1 MAKPIVM
8 PQVGQDLTEGTLI
21 EWFVKVGDEVKKGD
35 IIALVESEK
44 ASFEV
49 EAYEEGTVLELFCEA
64 GGSATVLEPLLTL
77 GGPGEAADSKAPTTE
92 PVAETPA
99 KKEAL
104 APATGSAAD
113 SQKDGSSSPLARRL
127 AAQKGLDISKIA
139 GTGPK
144 GSVVKRDIE
153 AAEKLSS
160 ATPAVSVQS
169 TPAAAE
175 PAATT
180 LPMPTSEDDVELPF
194 NRMRQVIS
202 DRLSLSKRTI
212 PHFYLTAEADVSDV
226 QIRRKAHFDITGE
239 KLSLNDVIVHATALT
254 LMEFS
259 ELNAFVSTNGV
270 LKKAE
275 INIGVAVSVDNGLM
289 VPAIEN
295 TPHKS
300 ISEISSMIREYA
312 TAARRGINKSQAKST
327 FSISNLGMYDV
338 EVLPIINPPEAGI
351 LGVGPIKRKVREHRG
366 GIQGRDIIVLS
377 LAADHRAVDGAYG
390 ARFLQSLCKTIE
402 TYNEFPD

>member
-8 PQVGQDLTEGTLI
+8 PQVGQDLTEGVLI

-64 GGSATVLEPLLTL
+64 GNSATVLEPILTL
-77 GGPGEAADSKAPTTE
+77 SEPGETLDKTANTAAT
-92 PVAETPA
+92 VASTPS
-99 KKEAL
+99 
-104 APATGSAAD
+104 PATETTTIENSGPD
-113 SQKDGSSSPLARRL
+113 RQKTVSSSPLARRL
-127 AAQKGLDISKIA
+127 AAQKGLDISTIK

-153 AAEKLSS
+153 AAAQASAAAPVASPLSS
-160 ATPAVSVQS
+160 PAT
-169 TPAAAE
+169 AE
-175 PAATT
+175 PVATT
-180 LPMPTSEDDVELPF
+180 LPLPTSNQDVELPF
-194 NRMRQVIS
+194 DRMRQAIA

-212 PHFYLTAEADVSDV
+212 PHFYLSAEADVSDL
-226 QIRRKAHFDITGE
+226 QIRRKAHFDISGE
-239 KLSLNDVIVHATALT
+239 KVSLNDVIVHATALT
-254 LMEFS
+254 LQEYS
-259 ELNAFVSTNGV
+259 ALNAFVSSNGV

-275 INIGVAVSVDNGLM
+275 INIGVAVSVENGLM

-295 TPHKS
+295 TPHKK
-300 ISEISSMIREYA
+300 ITEISALIREYA
-312 TAARRGINKSQAKST
+312 AAARRGINKSQAKST

-338 EVLPIINPPEAGI
+338 EVLPILNPPEAGI
-351 LGVGPIKRKVREHRG
+351 LGVGPIKRQVREHRG
-366 GIQGRDIIVLS
+366 GIQGRDIISLS
-377 LAADHRAVDGAYG
+377 LAADHRAVDGVYG

-402 TYNEFPD
+402 TYNEFA

>member
-35 IIALVESEK
+35 VVALVESEK

-64 GGSATVLEPLLTL
+64 GGSATVLAPLLTL
-77 GGPGEAADSKAPTTE
+77 SEPGETLEKKAKTSGSVADT
-92 PVAETPA
+92 PVAKSETTPA
-99 KKEAL
+99 KSSV
-104 APATGSAAD
+104 PVG
-113 SQKDGSSSPLARRL
+113 QKANSSSPLARRL
-127 AAQKGLDISKIA
+127 AAQKGLDITKIE
-139 GTGPK
+139 GSGPK

-153 AAEKLSS
+153 AAAQAS
-160 ATPAVSVQS
+160 ATAPAASSQS
-169 TPAAAE
+169 TVVAAE
-175 PAATT
+175 PAPTT
-180 LPMPTSEDDVELPF
+180 LPLPTSEDDVELPF
-194 NRMRQVIS
+194 NRMRQVIAE
-202 DRLSLSKRTI
+202 RLALSKRTI
-212 PHFYLTAEADVSDV
+212 PHFYLMAEADVSDL

-254 LMEFS
+254 LLEFS
-259 ELNAFVSTNGV
+259 ELNAFVSSNGV

-275 INIGVAVSVDNGLM
+275 INIGVAVSVDDGLM
-289 VPAIEN
+289 VPAIAN
-295 TPHKS
+295 APHKN
-300 ISEISSMIREYA
+300 ISEISALIREYA
-312 TAARRGINKSQAKST
+312 AAARRGINKSQAKST

-366 GIQGRDIIVLS
+366 GIQGRDIMSFS
-377 LAADHRAVDGAYG
+377 LAVDHRAVDGAYG

-402 TYNEFPD
+402 AYNEFS

>member
-21 EWFVKVGDEVKKGD
+21 EWFVKVGDDVKKGD
-35 IIALVESEK
+35 VVALVESEK

-77 GGPGEAADSKAPTTE
+77 SEPGETLDKKAEKSDSVADTPAAKSKAIT
-92 PVAETPA
+92 
-99 KKEAL
+99 
-104 APATGSAAD
+104 ATGPVPD
-113 SQKDGSSSPLARRL
+113 REKVNSSSPLARRL
-127 AAQKGLDISKIA
+127 AAQKGLDISKIQ

-153 AAEKLSS
+153 AAEQLSV
-160 ATPAVSVQS
+160 ATPAATSQATVSVAEPIS
-169 TPAAAE
+169 TP
-175 PAATT
+175 
-180 LPMPTSEDDVELPF
+180 LPLPTSEDDVEVPF
-194 NRMRQVIS
+194 NRMRQVIA
-202 DRLSLSKRTI
+202 DRLALSKRTI
-212 PHFYLTAEADVSDV
+212 PHFYLMAEADVSDL

-254 LMEFS
+254 LLEYS
-259 ELNAFVSTNGV
+259 DLNVFVSSNGV

-275 INIGVAVSVDNGLM
+275 INIGVAVSVDDGLM

-295 TPHKS
+295 TPHKNV
-300 ISEISSMIREYA
+300 SEISALIREYA
-312 TAARRGINKSQAKST
+312 AAARRGINKSQAKST

-366 GIQGRDIIVLS
+366 GIQGRDIMSFS
-377 LAADHRAVDGAYG
+377 LAVDHRAVDGAYG
-390 ARFLQSLCKTIE
+390 ARFLQSLCQTIE
-402 TYNEFPD
+402 TYNEFS

>member
-21 EWFVKVGDEVKKGD
+21 EWFVKVGDDVKKGD
-35 IIALVESEK
+35 VVALVESEK

-77 GGPGEAADSKAPTTE
+77 SEPGETLDKKAEKSGSVADTPAAKSKAIT
-92 PVAETPA
+92 
-99 KKEAL
+99 
-104 APATGSAAD
+104 ATGPVPDREKAN
-113 SQKDGSSSPLARRL
+113 SSSPLARRL
-127 AAQKGLDISKIA
+127 AAQKGLDISKIQ

-153 AAEKLSS
+153 AAEQLSA
-160 ATPAVSVQS
+160 ATSQATVSVAEPIS
-169 TPAAAE
+169 TP
-175 PAATT
+175 
-180 LPMPTSEDDVELPF
+180 LPLPTSEDDVEVPF
-194 NRMRQVIS
+194 NRMRQVIA
-202 DRLSLSKRTI
+202 DRLALSKRTI
-212 PHFYLTAEADVSDV
+212 PHFYLMAEADVSDL

-254 LMEFS
+254 LLEYS
-259 ELNAFVSTNGV
+259 DLNVFVSSNGV

-275 INIGVAVSVDNGLM
+275 INIGVAVSVDDGLM

-295 TPHKS
+295 TPHKNV
-300 ISEISSMIREYA
+300 SEISALIREYA
-312 TAARRGINKSQAKST
+312 AAARRGINKSQAKST

-366 GIQGRDIIVLS
+366 GIQGRDIMSFS
-377 LAADHRAVDGAYG
+377 LAVDHRAVDGAYG
-390 ARFLQSLCKTIE
+390 ARFLQSLCQTIE
-402 TYNEFPD
+402 TYNEFS